1 MVSLLSTLRSVEL
14 VASREEKWIE
24 YFARTGIFAKGV
36 VYCLIGLL
44 TFLTALGLSNQKL
57 DKNEAFKLIGEQPF
71 GRTILILI
79 AIGLFGYVTWRL
91 FQAIRDI
98 DNKGNDSKAIFVRI
112 GYAISAMIYLA
123 LGIYAFK
130 LAVNG
135 SSGDDGDT
143 ERSLTSMLL
152 EYQGGPV
159 ILTIVAALIIFNGVR
174 QLYKAIS
181 KRFMKNVNFYNNK
194 HAPLFTKA
202 GIIGYAS
209 RGVVLIIIGYLLLR
223 AAVYQN
229 ANEVQ
234 GTEGAFDFLQD
245 NFGTTLMGAIA
256 LGLVG
261 YGVFMFIKGRYQ
273 KIDINF

>member
-1 MVSLLSTLRSVEL
+1 MEL
-14 VASREEKWIE
+14 TASGDKEKWIE
-24 YFARTGIFAKGV
+24 HFARTGIFSKGV

-44 TFLTALGLSNQKL
+44 TFLTALGLSDQKM

-79 AIGLFGYVTWRL
+79 GVGLFGYVTWRL

-98 DNKGNDSKAIFVRI
+98 DKKGNDSKAIFIRI
-112 GYAISAMIYLA
+112 GYAISAMIYLG

-130 LAVNG
+130 LAANG
-135 SSGDDGDT
+135 SSSSDDNT
-143 ERSLTSMLL
+143 QRSVIRAVL
-152 EYQGGPV
+152 EYEGGPV
-159 ILTIVAALIIFNGVR
+159 ILAIVSAFIIGNGIQ

-181 KRFMKNVNFYNNK
+181 KRFMKNVNFYNNV

-209 RGVVLIIIGYLLLR
+209 RGVVLIIIGYFLFR
-223 AAVYQN
+223 AALHQN

-234 GTEGAFDFLQD
+234 GTKGAFDFLQN
-245 NFGTTLMGAIA
+245 NFGTVLMAAIA